1 MRYARTVQVFLI
13 RHAEAVDETVEL
25 RDPYR
30 HLTPHGRAQARA
42 LGDRLRWHDCGPTR
56 LWSSPLVRALQ
67 TAELV
72 TAQIGGDIG
81 VEVLPGL
88 APDGDVRDVVARVR
102 SQATDAEVMLV
113 GHEPSISAI
122 AALLANERD
131 FPALGKAEA
140 VRLDDGHGAPGAPH
154 AMTTRWRFAWDAE
167 APATRTR

>member
-1 MRYARTVQVFLI
+1 VQVFLV

-42 LGDRLRWHDCGPTR
+42 LGERLRWHDCGPTH
-56 LWSSPLVRALQ
+56 LYASPLVRALQ

-72 TAQIGGDIG
+72 CSAIGGDVS
-81 VEVLPGL
+81 VEILPQL
-88 APDGDVRDVVARVR
+88 APDGAVRDVVAKVR
-102 SQATDAEVMLV
+102 ALPADAEVMLV

-122 AALLANERD
+122 AALLANQSD

-140 VRLDDGHGAPGAPH
+140 VRLDDGAV
-154 AMTTRWRFAWDAE
+154 RWRFAWDAE
-167 APATRTR
+167 APAKR